1 MARTFVHRSLCAPP
15 QVNDRGAGRGPLS
28 SAGAVVMIAGTG
40 ARKRNIPSATIVCD
54 NQKAVVLCST
64 SVGDGI
70 DVRASDER
78 RCVKFYNFDTM
89 LIIGRRSRGP
99 RVLRVWA

>member
-40 ARKRNIPSATIVCD
+40 ARKRNIPSATIVVDSELSCP
-54 NQKAVVLCST
+54 VLVARHMSASSGSVLPRGRGGQAEGLSRPST
-64 SVGDGI
+64 
-70 DVRASDER
+70 
-78 RCVKFYNFDTM
+78 
-89 LIIGRRSRGP
+89 GP
-99 RVLRVWA
+99 RRTAAFEVLREAV